1 MTVGFLTNVFQTQ
14 KEAEQLTTGSDQA
27 KDTSTHTFP
36 TDSFVH
42 TYQHL
47 QMHKHTYVSMYMYLC
62 MLYDLHKSTL
72 TQFAPAEKLLVNNT
86 LTAILSPPLPHS
98 KKKMRGE
105 ILITSI
111 SSEQRQ
117 THKDAGMLSLFTTTG
132 K

>member
-1 MTVGFLTNVFQTQ
+1 MGFLTNVFQTQ

-72 TQFAPAEKLLVNNT
+72 TQFAPAEKLLVNIT
-86 LTAILSPPLPHS
+86 LTAILSPPPPHS
-98 KKKMRGE
+98 KKRENEGGNPNYINQFWTK
-105 ILITSI
+105 TNT
-111 SSEQRQ
+111 QRCRNAFSF
-117 THKDAGMLSLFTTTG
+117 HNHR
-132 K
+132 